1 DPSNKKYYLDFIDL
15 LDSDSEILSKVAAN
29 EKAIVGI
36 NASYELD
43 VSFIKTNGKVKN
55 EISIEEGHLR
65 SWKYEGAIFY
75 NSDGTLKIDY
85 GTNEDYL
92 NSAYENI
99 YSGSPMLIYNFEPI
113 GRNFVGDITDL
124 DLSSLP
130 YEDYRRH
137 QGVRHPRTVYAITK
151 HKHLLLIT
159 IDGRFPD

>member
-1 DPSNKKYYLDFIDL
+1 WTADTLDKGLIHYNFTNYYAPQKAFQHVNVVEIDPSNKKYYLDFIDL
-15 LDSDSEILSKVAAN
+15 LDSDSEILSKVAAK

-113 GRNFVGDITDL
+113 GRNF
-124 DLSSLP
+124 
-130 YEDYRRH
+130 
-137 QGVRHPRTVYAITK
+137 
-151 HKHLLLIT
+151 
-159 IDGRFPD
+159 